1 MIDGLLIKTKFRRT
15 SIAFLLTFL
24 PTLLILLTG
33 SCSYSSSRGWS
44 FSDSESVSEQ
54 KERDRLVGRKT
65 TRILEVGRIKEPV
78 KARKEARRE
87 VAEEEFFRS
96 FRP

>member
-1 MIDGLLIKTKFRRT
+1 MQNSNSTCQNIT
-15 SIAFLLTFL
+15 
-24 PTLLILLTG
+24 
-33 SCSYSSSRGWS
+33 
-44 FSDSESVSEQ
+44 
-54 KERDRLVGRKT
+54 
-65 TRILEVGRIKEPV
+65 EPV

>member
-1 MIDGLLIKTKFRRT
+1 MRFSLLLP
-15 SIAFLLTFL
+15 FLS
-24 PTLLILLTG
+24 TLLILLTG

-44 FSDSESVSEQ
+44 FSDSEAVSEQ

-65 TRILEVGRIKEPV
+65 TRILEVGRITEPV
-78 KARKEARRE
+78 KARKEAQRE

>member
-1 MIDGLLIKTKFRRT
+1 MIDRFPVETKIRKERFSLL
-15 SIAFLLTFL
+15 L
-24 PTLLILLTG
+24 PFISTLLILLTG
-33 SCSYSSSRGWS
+33 SCSYSSSKVWS

-65 TRILEVGRIKEPV
+65 TRILEVGRIIEPV
-78 KARKEARRE
+78 KAGKEARRE

-96 FRP
+96 YRP

>member
-1 MIDGLLIKTKFRRT
+1 MRFSLLLP
-15 SIAFLLTFL
+15 FLS
-24 PTLLILLTG
+24 TLLILLTG

-78 KARKEARRE
+78 KARKESRRE
-87 VAEEEFFRS
+87 VADEEFFRS